1 MRAEGLRHLRQKKT
15 DASRTGVDENFIARP
30 DRTGGVGQVVSGHA
44 LEHGSG
50 RLLKTD
56 AIGDLYQAVGGS
68 HSQLGIGSGYTAPGN
83 AVAGFY
89 LCDVCPNCHNRTSSL
104 LTKRIGQFSGIS
116 ALPKVHVDEIDAG
129 RLDADESFAR
139 PRRRSGKVAEGKDV
153 GTTGRENLDGL
164 HFELDADE
172 TPAILQFDGIIP
184 ESKRFEKRR
193 YQMIAFAV

>member
-1 MRAEGLRHLRQKKT
+1 MQAFWDLLSNLFGEVFAGIEDDLVRPGSTGELGLLFIGHGSKDMRAEGLRHLRQKKT

-44 LEHGSG
+44 LEHGTG

-89 LCDVCPNCHNRTSSL
+89 LCDVCPNCHNRTSS
-104 LTKRIGQFSGIS
+104 
-116 ALPKVHVDEIDAG
+116 
-129 RLDADESFAR
+129 
-139 PRRRSGKVAEGKDV
+139 
-153 GTTGRENLDGL
+153 
-164 HFELDADE
+164 
-172 TPAILQFDGIIP
+172 
-184 ESKRFEKRR
+184 
-193 YQMIAFAV
+193 